1 MPFFSPLTRQPKNM
15 AIMTIPLM
23 VVLCLVTQWKGM
35 VITMASISEQGIRAC
50 LQKVNTVGG
59 RIDCFASI
67 TSTNAYLK
75 RIASDGAPDGTVAVA
90 AEQTAG
96 RGRRGRVFQ
105 SAANKGVY
113 LSVLLRPTLAAE
125 QLMPL
130 TGLCAVAMC
139 DAVEL
144 VSGIR
149 PQIKWTNDLLLNG
162 RKLGGILT
170 ELGMENGTLSYV
182 IIGIGINVSQQKED
196 FAGEVKELATSL
208 EYELCREVSKN
219 EFAAAMI
226 AALDTLYDDFR
237 RGNIAGYVER
247 YRRDC
252 VTLGKEVQLLWQ
264 DVREKVF
271 ALDVDEQFGLVVRR
285 ENGKIETVRTG
296 EVSVRGL
303 YGYVN

>member
-1 MPFFSPLTRQPKNM
+1 
-15 AIMTIPLM
+15 
-23 VVLCLVTQWKGM
+23 
-35 VITMASISEQGIRAC
+35 MASISEQGIRAC
-50 LQKVNTVGG
+50 LPKVNTVGG

-67 TSTNAYLK
+67 DSTNAYLK
-75 RIASDGAPDGTVAVA
+75 RVASDGAPGGTVAVA
-90 AEQTAG
+90 SEQTAG

-105 SAANKGVY
+105 SAADKGVY
-113 LSVLLRPTLAAE
+113 LSVLLCPQLTPE

-139 DAVEL
+139 DAVEK
-144 VSGIR
+144 VCGVR
-149 PQIKWTNDLLLNG
+149 PQIKWTNDLILNG
-162 RKLGGILT
+162 KKLGGILT

-182 IIGIGINVSQQKED
+182 IIGVGINVSQQKED
-196 FAGEVKELATSL
+196 FAGEVKDLATSL
-208 EYELCREVSKN
+208 ECELCREVSKN
-219 EFAAAMI
+219 ELAAVMI
-226 AALDTLYDDFR
+226 AALDTLYGDLKSGHTADY
-237 RGNIAGYVER
+237 IEH

-285 ENGKIETVRTG
+285 GDGTIDTIRTG

>member
-1 MPFFSPLTRQPKNM
+1 MTAQVFSAEKIRSFLRQTN
-15 AIMTIPLM
+15 A
-23 VVLCLVTQWKGM
+23 
-35 VITMASISEQGIRAC
+35 
-50 LQKVNTVGG
+50 VGN
-59 RIDCFASI
+59 RIDCFTSI
-67 TSTNAYLK
+67 DSTNAYLK

-96 RGRRGRVFQ
+96 RGRRGRTFQ
-105 SAANKGVY
+105 SAADKGVY
-113 LSVLLRPTLAAE
+113 LSALLRPRLTPE

-139 DAVEL
+139 NAVEII
-144 VSGIR
+144 SGVR
-149 PQIKWTNDLLLNG
+149 PQIKWTNDLILHG
-162 RKLGGILT
+162 KKLCGILT

-182 IIGIGINVSQQKED
+182 IIGIGINVSQRTED
-196 FAGEVKELATSL
+196 FEGEVADLATSL
-208 EYELCREVSKN
+208 ERELGKGVSKN
-219 EFAAAMI
+219 ELAAAMI
-226 AALDTLYDDFR
+226 AALDTLYGDLR
-237 RGNIAGYVER
+237 SGNTASYVER

-252 VTLGKEVQLLWQ
+252 LTLGKEVQLLWQ

-285 ENGKIETVRTG
+285 EDGKIETVRTG

>member
-1 MPFFSPLTRQPKNM
+1 MENETFSSDRIHTYLGQ
-15 AIMTIPLM
+15 
-23 VVLCLVTQWKGM
+23 
-35 VITMASISEQGIRAC
+35 
-50 LQKVNTVGG
+50 VNTVGG
-59 RIDCFASI
+59 RTDCFDCI
-67 TSTNAYLK
+67 DSTNAYLK
-75 RIASDGAPDGTVAVA
+75 RIAAEGAPDGTVAVA

-105 SAANKGVY
+105 SAAGKGVY
-113 LSVLLRPTLAAE
+113 LSVLLRPQLTPE

-139 DAVEL
+139 DAVER
-144 VSGIR
+144 VCGIR
-149 PQIKWTNDLLLNG
+149 PQIKWTNDLILNG
-162 RKLGGILT
+162 KKLGGILT

-196 FAGEVKELATSL
+196 FGGEVKGLATSL
-208 EYELCREVSKN
+208 ECELCGGVSKN
-219 EFAAAMI
+219 ELAAAMI
-226 AALDTLYDDFR
+226 AALDTLYDDLR
-237 RGNIAGYVER
+237 HDNTAGYVER

-252 VTLGKEVQLLWQ
+252 VTLQKEVQLLWQ

-285 ENGKIETVRTG
+285 EDGKIDTIRTG

>member
-1 MPFFSPLTRQPKNM
+1 MENKTFSADRIHTYLGQ
-15 AIMTIPLM
+15 
-23 VVLCLVTQWKGM
+23 
-35 VITMASISEQGIRAC
+35 
-50 LQKVNTVGG
+50 VNTVGG
-59 RIDCFASI
+59 RVDCFDCI
-67 TSTNAYLK
+67 DSTNAYLK
-75 RIASDGAPDGTVAVA
+75 RIAAEGAPDGTVAVA

-105 SAANKGVY
+105 SAAGKGVY
-113 LSVLLRPTLAAE
+113 LSVLLRPQLTPE

-139 DAVEL
+139 DAVER
-144 VSGIR
+144 VCGIR
-149 PQIKWTNDLLLNG
+149 PQIKWTNDLILNG

-170 ELGMENGTLSYV
+170 ELGMESGTLSYV

-196 FAGEVKELATSL
+196 FDSEVKDLATSL
-208 EYELCREVSKN
+208 ECELCRETSKN
-219 EFAAAMI
+219 ELAAAMI
-226 AALDTLYDDFR
+226 AALDTLYDDLR
-237 RGNIAGYVER
+237 HGNTAGYVER
-247 YRRDC
+247 YRRNC
-252 VTLGKEVQLLWQ
+252 VTLQKEVQLLWQ

-285 ENGKIETVRTG
+285 EDGKIDTIRTG

>member
-1 MPFFSPLTRQPKNM
+1 
-15 AIMTIPLM
+15 
-23 VVLCLVTQWKGM
+23 
-35 VITMASISEQGIRAC
+35 MASISEQGIRAC

-67 TSTNAYLK
+67 DSTNAYLK
-75 RIASDGAPDGTVAVA
+75 RIAADGAPDGTVAVA

-105 SAANKGVY
+105 SAAGKGVY
-113 LSVLLRPTLAAE
+113 LSVLLRPQPTPE

-149 PQIKWTNDLLLNG
+149 PQIKWTNDLILNG
-162 RKLGGILT
+162 KKLGGILT
-170 ELGMENGTLSYV
+170 ELGMENGTISYV

-196 FAGEVKELATSL
+196 FEGEVADLATSL
-208 EYELCREVSKN
+208 ERELGREVSKD
-219 EFAAAMI
+219 ELAAAMI
-226 AALDTLYDDFR
+226 AALDTLYDDLK
-237 RGNIAGYVER
+237 RGSTAEYVER

-285 ENGKIETVRTG
+285 ESGTIETVRTG

-303 YGYVN
+303 YGYVK

>member
-1 MPFFSPLTRQPKNM
+1 
-15 AIMTIPLM
+15 
-23 VVLCLVTQWKGM
+23 
-35 VITMASISEQGIRAC
+35 MASISEQGIRAC

-67 TSTNAYLK
+67 DSTNAYLK
-75 RIASDGAPDGTVAVA
+75 RIAADGAPDGTVAVA

-105 SAANKGVY
+105 SAAGKGVY
-113 LSVLLRPTLAAE
+113 LSVLLRPQPTPE

-162 RKLGGILT
+162 KKLGGILT
-170 ELGMENGTLSYV
+170 ELGMENGTISYV

-196 FAGEVKELATSL
+196 FEGEVADLATSL
-208 EYELCREVSKN
+208 ERELGREVSKD
-219 EFAAAMI
+219 ELAAAMI
-226 AALDTLYDDFR
+226 AALDTLYDDLK
-237 RGNIAGYVER
+237 RGSTAEYVER

-285 ENGKIETVRTG
+285 ENGTIETVRTG

-303 YGYVN
+303 YGYVK

>member
-1 MPFFSPLTRQPKNM
+1 
-15 AIMTIPLM
+15 
-23 VVLCLVTQWKGM
+23 
-35 VITMASISEQGIRAC
+35 MASISEQGIRAC
-50 LQKVNTVGG
+50 LPKVNTVGG
-59 RIDCFASI
+59 RIDCFDCI
-67 TSTNAYLK
+67 DSTNAYLK
-75 RIASDGAPDGTVAVA
+75 RIASDGAQDGTVAIA

-105 SAANKGVY
+105 SAAGKGVY
-113 LSVLLRPTLAAE
+113 LSVLLRPQLAPE

-139 DAVEL
+139 NAVER
-144 VSGIR
+144 VCGIR
-149 PQIKWTNDLLLNG
+149 PQIKWTNDLILNG
-162 RKLGGILT
+162 KKLGGILT
-170 ELGMENGTLSYV
+170 ELGMENGALSYV
-182 IIGIGINVSQQKED
+182 IIGVGINISQQKED
-196 FAGEVKELATSL
+196 FDGEVKDLATSL
-208 EYELCREVSKN
+208 ECELCRGVSKN
-219 EFAAAMI
+219 ELAAAMT
-226 AALDTLYDDFR
+226 AALDTLYDDLR
-237 RGNIAGYVER
+237 HDNTAGYVER

-252 VTLGKEVQLLWQ
+252 VTLQKEVQLLWQ